1 MRSVLWSCLLLLAFW
16 QLPLQSRGQVRQ
28 PDTISRRKD
37 SLIQARGKIDSLRD
51 SVAHLKTKL
60 VHTDS
65 AAQTYESH
73 HAVFVPKKRVDY
85 YAGKNILVGVHTGIN
100 IARAINS
107 SGDIISKPTSGLMAG
122 LYYQH
127 GLRLFGGRTELN
139 YSRQGFQYNSN
150 GSQGH
155 IKNDYLSLVTMS
167 TFTVAHRAQFQFG
180 TQEGFLVNSQDSQ
193 GNSAGKAT
201 PLNAFNRFD
210 FGLTAGVEA
219 YPYLGTV
226 IGFRYNLGLTNLV
239 RRPDN
244 SLATYI
250 PFYQIANSYNVRNG
264 VFQIY
269 VAYQLTL

>member
-1 MRSVLWSCLLLLAFW
+1 MRVVLWSCLLLLAFW
-16 QLPLQSRGQVRQ
+16 QLPIQSFGQVRQ
-28 PDTISRRKD
+28 KDTLGRKED
-37 SLIQARGKIDSLRD
+37 SLIQARQKIDSLRD

-60 VHTDS
+60 HQPDT
-65 AAQTYESH
+65 AAQTYDH

-85 YAGKNILVGVHTGIN
+85 YAGKNIVVGFHTGLT

-107 SGDIISKPTSGLMAG
+107 SGDIISRPTSGLMAG

-155 IKNDYLSLVTMS
+155 IKNDYLSLVTM
-167 TFTVAHRAQFQFG
+167 TTLTVAHRAQFQFG